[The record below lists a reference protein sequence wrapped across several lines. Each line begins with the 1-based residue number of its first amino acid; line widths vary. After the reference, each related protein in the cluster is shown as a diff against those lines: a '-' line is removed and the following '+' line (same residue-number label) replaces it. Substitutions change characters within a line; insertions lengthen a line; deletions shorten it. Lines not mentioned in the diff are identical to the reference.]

1 VGLSRRIARDL
12 WLKLC
17 INLMSAPNALIRR
30 EDHDTRAFVELKA
43 RLLEEAKE
51 ALAAA
56 GIEAASCDRRDRSL
70 DEEIAFQRA
79 ALERGTSAR
88 RLPLYNQ
95 VWSSL
100 EDGLPLEAD
109 GYHRRVLDLA
119 TRHGLSLPKNER
131 TLAALERAA
140 RDALGP
146 ESATAAEI
154 LGDP

>member
-1 VGLSRRIARDL
+1 MGLSRHIARDL

-17 INLMSAPNALIRR
+17 INLMSTPNALIRS
-30 EDHDTRAFVELKA
+30 EDHDTPAFVEIKA
-43 RLLEEAKE
+43 QLLEEAKE

-56 GIEAASCDRRDRSL
+56 GIEASSCDGRDRSL
-70 DEEIAFQRA
+70 AEEIAFQRA
-79 ALERGTSAR
+79 ALERETSAR

-100 EDGLPLEAD
+100 ENGLPLEAD

-119 TRHGLSLPKNER
+119 ARHGLSLPQNER
-131 TLAALERAA
+131 ALAALERAA
-140 RDALGP
+140 RDGLGP